1 MEFLKGIRVVNYA
14 SQLDLFKI
22 SSDTV
27 NYTAQTFDSKDEIE
41 I

>member
-1 MEFLKGIRVVNYA
+1 MDFLKSIRVVNYA
-14 SQLDLFKI
+14 SQIDLYKI
-22 SSDTV
+22 SSDTN